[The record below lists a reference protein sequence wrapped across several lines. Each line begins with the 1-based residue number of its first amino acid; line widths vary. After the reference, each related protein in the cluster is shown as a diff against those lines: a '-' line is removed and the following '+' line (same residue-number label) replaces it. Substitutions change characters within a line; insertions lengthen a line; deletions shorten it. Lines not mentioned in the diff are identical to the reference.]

1 MIIAEERFYTSVPQ
15 RLSNI
20 ERQLERM
27 NDNIEQLIEVLTKI
41 LEKS

>member
-1 MIIAEERFYTSVPQ
+1 MTAAEERFYTSVPQ

-27 NDNIEQLIEVLTKI
+27 NNNIEQLIEIFTKI